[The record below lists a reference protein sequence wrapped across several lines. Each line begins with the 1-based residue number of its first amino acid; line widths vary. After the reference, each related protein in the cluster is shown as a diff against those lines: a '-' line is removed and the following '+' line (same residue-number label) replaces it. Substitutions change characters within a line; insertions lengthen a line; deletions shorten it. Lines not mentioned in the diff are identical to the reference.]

1 MVLEA
6 TMICLDYSEWMR
18 NGDYT
23 PTRLEAQRDAV
34 ISICLAK
41 TDSSPENNVGI
52 LRSSSR
58 GVEVLVT
65 LTPDS
70 GKLLSSMHDHAVS
83 GSFDFLSAVQ
93 VAQLGLKHRQNKSL
107 QQRIIVFVGSPV
119 SADTNTLVNLAKVLK
134 KNSVAVDIINF
145 GEETANIDKLE
156 AFISAVNNNENSH
169 LLTIPPGPHNLSDAL
184 YGSPILGDGMG
195 FEAAAAT
202 GAGTAAPAATG
213 GAAGG
218 GFEFGVDPNLD
229 PELALALRLS
239 YEEERARQE
248 QLNKRNQDQQ
258 AQQTTPA
265 ATPAPEP
272 SAPTKVKVD
281 AMITDADD
289 ELDDE
294 DELAQALALSV
305 QTHQQ
310 DLANQNSSSNAS
322 TQPTSTTQE
331 DVEMGDEFAEAMALS
346 LQTQQSQSQAKGQEG
361 LHQDPNFLSSVLST
375 LPGVDPNDPNI
386 QQVLAALGK
395 PKPDEKK
402 DDKDSEKK

>member
-1 MVLEA
+1 
-6 TMICLDYSEWMR
+6 MR

-41 TDSSPENNVGI
+41 TRSNPESTVGI
-52 LRSSSR
+52 LRSSSK

-65 LTPDS
+65 LTTDY

-83 GSFDFLSAVQ
+83 GSFDFVSAVQ
-93 VAQLGLKHRQNKSL
+93 VAQLGLKHRQNKSQ

-119 SADTNTLVNLAKVLK
+119 TTDTNTLVNLAKGLK
-134 KNSVAVDIINF
+134 KNSVSVDIVNF
-145 GEETANIDKLE
+145 GEETQNIDKLE

-169 LLTIPPGPHNLSDAL
+169 LLTIPRGPHNLSDAL
-184 YGSPILGDGMG
+184 YGSPILDSGEGAG
-195 FEAAAAT
+195 FEAGAAGGGGAAA
-202 GAGTAAPAATG
+202 AAPAAG
-213 GAAGG
+213 GSGG

-229 PELALALRLS
+229 PELAMALRLS

-258 AQQTTPA
+258 AQSA
-265 ATPAPEP
+265 E
-272 SAPTKVKVD
+272 SAPAQPTQPTQPAQTEQTSSSASVPAKMSLDV
-281 AMITDADD
+281 MITDDD
-289 ELDDE
+289 ELEADD
-294 DELAQALALSV
+294 DLAQALALSV

-310 DLANQNSSSNAS
+310 DLASKTPSNPPP
-322 TQPTSTTQE
+322 QTSTTAQE
-331 DVEMGDEFAEAMALS
+331 DVDMDDDIAQAMALS
-346 LQTQQSQSQAKGQEG
+346 LQSQQAQPSTQSG
-361 LHQDPNFLSSVLST
+361 LGQDPNFLSNILST

-386 QQVLAALGK
+386 QQVLAALGR

-402 DDKDSEKK
+402 DEQEHK